1 MKRIITQI
9 KNIERIEKE
18 LNNNYAGV
26 IALQLGEERFV
37 QIPTPY
43 LYKDKNV
50 FLFFTHNDEI
60 YDQIQFDSNVAF
72 TIVRDIEINKKR
84 KNDHTASYHFC
95 ATKISGIVRKVDD
108 MKFVEELKKSYVDKY
123 SAKTDKRNLDFKVI
137 DKVVVI
143 DTEEI
148 NSIEEIGG

>member
-50 FLFFTHNDEI
+50 FLFFSFHWL
-60 YDQIQFDSNVAF
+60 F
-72 TIVRDIEINKKR
+72 
-84 KNDHTASYHFC
+84 
-95 ATKISGIVRKVDD
+95 
-108 MKFVEELKKSYVDKY
+108 
-123 SAKTDKRNLDFKVI
+123 
-137 DKVVVI
+137 
-143 DTEEI
+143 
-148 NSIEEIGG
+148 